1 MPWKKQDTPARGRTP
16 RAHSDL
22 PAIHGRRWLAGLLL
36 GFAAPV
42 MAGSLPVDS
51 LTLPEGFTLTVFAD
65 DVPNARQLAQAEDG
79 TVFAGSRDEGK
90 VYAIRDAD
98 GDGRA
103 ERTWVLAE
111 GLNMPSGI
119 AYRDGTLYVAAVNR
133 ILALPDILDHLD
145 DPPALEL
152 VTDQFPSDS
161 HHGWKY
167 LAFDREGKLIVPV
180 GAPCNICNREE
191 PYATIQRYDP
201 DSGEMTTVARGVR
214 NSVGFDFHPRSGQ
227 LWFTDNG
234 RDNLG
239 DNIPPGELNRAY
251 RGGLHFGFPH
261 CHGVEIRDPRYGK
274 GVDCS
279 NFEPPVQS
287 LGPHVAPLG
296 MAFYDGEMFPEE
308 YVNQV
313 FIAEHGSW
321 NRSKKIGYRVSLVRL
336 NEAGEAIS
344 YQPFAEGWLQGQRAW
359 GRPADVLVARDGS
372 LLVSDDTGNAIYRI
386 TYRDY

>member
-1 MPWKKQDTPARGRTP
+1 MHETPQKTFVQRARLNLSLAIVLLVTP
-16 RAHSDL
+16 TQTSIASVL
-22 PAIHGRRWLAGLLL
+22 PLELIQLPP
-36 GFAAPV
+36 GF
-42 MAGSLPVDS
+42 SIQI
-51 LTLPEGFTLTVFAD
+51 FATG
-65 DVPNARQLAQAEDG
+65 VPNARAMALGDHD
-79 TVFAGSRDEGK
+79 TLFVGSRSAGN
-90 VYAIRDAD
+90 VYALIDLDQDMRSDRLYIVAK
-98 GDGRA
+98 
-103 ERTWVLAE
+103 
-111 GLNMPSGI
+111 GLHAPSGV
-119 AYRDGTLYVAAVNR
+119 AFYDDALYVSAVDR
-133 ILALPDILDHLD
+133 ILRYDNIESLLEGPPTPITVTSALPK
-145 DPPALEL
+145 ER
-152 VTDQFPSDS
+152 
-161 HHGWKY
+161 HHGWKFIDFGPDGMLY
-167 LAFDREGKLIVPV
+167 VPV
-180 GAPCNICNREE
+180 GAPCNVCLRSD
-191 PYATIQRYDP
+191 PYAGILRMNP
-201 DSGEMTTVARGVR
+201 DGSAMEVFARGIR
-214 NSVGFDFHPRSGQ
+214 NSVGFAWHPDTKE

-386 TYRDY
+386 TYRDH

>member
-1 MPWKKQDTPARGRTP
+1 MHETPQKTFVQRARLKLSLAIVLLVTP
-16 RAHSDL
+16 TQTSIASVL
-22 PAIHGRRWLAGLLL
+22 PLELIQLPP
-36 GFAAPV
+36 GF
-42 MAGSLPVDS
+42 SIQI
-51 LTLPEGFTLTVFAD
+51 FATG
-65 DVPNARQLAQAEDG
+65 VPNARAMALGDHD
-79 TVFAGSRDEGK
+79 TLFVGSRSAGN
-90 VYAIRDAD
+90 VYALIDLDQDMRSDRLYIVAK
-98 GDGRA
+98 
-103 ERTWVLAE
+103 
-111 GLNMPSGI
+111 GLHAPSGV
-119 AYRDGTLYVAAVNR
+119 AFYDDALYVSAVDR
-133 ILALPDILDHLD
+133 ILRYDNIESLLEGPPTPITVTSALPK
-145 DPPALEL
+145 ER
-152 VTDQFPSDS
+152 
-161 HHGWKY
+161 HHGWKFIDFGPDGMLY
-167 LAFDREGKLIVPV
+167 VPV
-180 GAPCNICNREE
+180 GAPCNVCLRPD
-191 PYATIQRYDP
+191 PYAGILRMNP
-201 DSGEMTTVARGVR
+201 DGSAMEVFARGIR
-214 NSVGFDFHPRSGQ
+214 NSVGFAWHPDTKE

-386 TYRDY
+386 TYRDH

>member
-1 MPWKKQDTPARGRTP
+1 MHETPLKTVVQRARLKLSLAIVLLVTP
-16 RAHSDL
+16 TQTSIASVL
-22 PAIHGRRWLAGLLL
+22 PLELIQLPP
-36 GFAAPV
+36 GF
-42 MAGSLPVDS
+42 SIQ
-51 LTLPEGFTLTVFAD
+51 TFAT
-65 DVPNARQLAQAEDG
+65 DVPNARAMALGDHDTLFVG
-79 TVFAGSRDEGK
+79 TRSAGN
-90 VYAIRDAD
+90 VYALIDLDQDMRSDQLYIVAK
-98 GDGRA
+98 
-103 ERTWVLAE
+103 
-111 GLNMPSGI
+111 GLHAPSGV
-119 AYRDGTLYVAAVNR
+119 AFYDDALYVSAVDR
-133 ILALPDILDHLD
+133 ILRYDNIESLLEGSPTPITVTSALPK
-145 DPPALEL
+145 ER
-152 VTDQFPSDS
+152 
-161 HHGWKY
+161 HHGWKFIDFGPDGMLY
-167 LAFDREGKLIVPV
+167 IPV
-180 GAPCNICNREE
+180 GAPCNVCLRSD
-191 PYATIQRYDP
+191 PYAGILRMNP
-201 DSGEMTTVARGVR
+201 DGSAMEVFARGIR
-214 NSVGFDFHPRSGQ
+214 NSVGFAWHPDTKE

-261 CHGVEIRDPRYGK
+261 CHGVRIRDPRYGK

-308 YVNQV
+308 YVNQI

-336 NEAGEAIS
+336 NKAGEAIS

>member
-1 MPWKKQDTPARGRTP
+1 M
-16 RAHSDL
+16 
-22 PAIHGRRWLAGLLL
+22 
-36 GFAAPV
+36 
-42 MAGSLPVDS
+42 
-51 LTLPEGFTLTVFAD
+51 
-65 DVPNARQLAQAEDG
+65 
-79 TVFAGSRDEGK
+79 
-90 VYAIRDAD
+90 
-98 GDGRA
+98 
-103 ERTWVLAE
+103 
-111 GLNMPSGI
+111 
-119 AYRDGTLYVAAVNR
+119 LY
-133 ILALPDILDHLD
+133 I
-145 DPPALEL
+145 
-152 VTDQFPSDS
+152 
-161 HHGWKY
+161 
-167 LAFDREGKLIVPV
+167 PV
-180 GAPCNICNREE
+180 GAPCNVCLRSD
-191 PYATIQRYDP
+191 PYAGILRMNP
-201 DSGEMTTVARGVR
+201 DGSAMEVFARGIR
-214 NSVGFDFHPRSGQ
+214 NSVGFAWHPDTKE

-239 DNIPPGELNRAY
+239 DDIPPGELNRAY
-251 RGGLHFGFPH
+251 KGGLHFGFPH
-261 CHGVEIRDPRYGK
+261 CHGVGIRDPRYGK
-274 GVDCS
+274 DVDCS

>member
-1 MPWKKQDTPARGRTP
+1 MHETPQKTFVQRARLKLSLAIVLLVTP
-16 RAHSDL
+16 TQTSIASVL
-22 PAIHGRRWLAGLLL
+22 PLELIQLPP
-36 GFAAPV
+36 GF
-42 MAGSLPVDS
+42 SIQ
-51 LTLPEGFTLTVFAD
+51 TFATG
-65 DVPNARQLAQAEDG
+65 VPNARAMALGDHD
-79 TVFAGSRDEGK
+79 TLFVGSRSAGN
-90 VYAIRDAD
+90 VYALIDLDQDMRSDRLYIVAKGLHAPIGVAFYDDA
-98 GDGRA
+98 
-103 ERTWVLAE
+103 
-111 GLNMPSGI
+111 
-119 AYRDGTLYVAAVNR
+119 LYVSAVDR
-133 ILALPDILDHLD
+133 ILRYDNIESLLEGPPTPITVTSALPK
-145 DPPALEL
+145 ER
-152 VTDQFPSDS
+152 
-161 HHGWKY
+161 HHGWKFIDFGPDGMLY
-167 LAFDREGKLIVPV
+167 VPV
-180 GAPCNICNREE
+180 GAPCNVCLRSD
-191 PYATIQRYDP
+191 PYAGILRMNP
-201 DSGEMTTVARGVR
+201 DGSAMEVFARGIR
-214 NSVGFDFHPRSGQ
+214 NSVGFAWHPDTKE

-251 RGGLHFGFPH
+251 RKGLHFGFPH

>member
-1 MPWKKQDTPARGRTP
+1 MHETPQKTFVQRARLKLSLAIVLLVTP
-16 RAHSDL
+16 TQTSIASVL
-22 PAIHGRRWLAGLLL
+22 PLELIQLPP
-36 GFAAPV
+36 GF
-42 MAGSLPVDS
+42 SIQI
-51 LTLPEGFTLTVFAD
+51 FATG
-65 DVPNARQLAQAEDG
+65 VPNARAMALGDHD
-79 TVFAGSRDEGK
+79 TLFVGSRSAGN
-90 VYAIRDAD
+90 VYALIDLDQDMRSDRLYIVAK
-98 GDGRA
+98 
-103 ERTWVLAE
+103 
-111 GLNMPSGI
+111 GLHAPSGV
-119 AYRDGTLYVAAVNR
+119 AFYDDALYVSAVDR
-133 ILALPDILDHLD
+133 ILRYDNIESLLEGPPTPITVTSALPK
-145 DPPALEL
+145 ER
-152 VTDQFPSDS
+152 
-161 HHGWKY
+161 HHGWKFIDFGPDGMLY
-167 LAFDREGKLIVPV
+167 VPV
-180 GAPCNICNREE
+180 GAPCNVCLRPD
-191 PYATIQRYDP
+191 PYAGILRMNP
-201 DSGEMTTVARGVR
+201 DGSAMEVFARGIR
-214 NSVGFDFHPRSGQ
+214 NSVGFAWHPDTKE

-251 RGGLHFGFPH
+251 RKGLHFGFPH